1 MSEQWSKERLIEL
14 SGSFLMSRILISAAE
29 IDLFTKLENGPRT
42 VRNLCDS
49 EGWDARGVRIL
60 MDALAAHGLLS
71 VTRNGRYSV
80 PQSLKGFLSKSGN
93 DSVLAMILHRSRMW
107 DSWSYLTEIVRTGRN
122 PNPIAIAARSDEDME
137 SFIGAMEVAGRI
149 MAGKIAESVDLTQF
163 TNLLDVGG
171 GPGTY
176 CIAFLKRAPH
186 MRATLF
192 DLPEVVNMA
201 RIRLASEGLLDR
213 VKLEEGDYTADELPP
228 GHDLVLLSAV
238 IHANSREGNREL
250 YEKVYRSLGP
260 GGTVLIRDFVLDETR
275 TSPPDGAVFA
285 VNMLVATKEGNCYT
299 FEEIHEDLESA
310 GFGNVRLIRQGKK
323 MDQLVAAQ
331 RN

>member
-29 IDLFTKLENGPRT
+29 LDLFTKLERGPRT
-42 VRNLCDS
+42 VLDLCHS
-49 EGWDARGVRIL
+49 EGWDARGLRIL
-60 MDALAAHGLLS
+60 MDALAAHELLS
-71 VTRNGRYSV
+71 VSPNGQYSI
-80 PQSLKGFLSKSGN
+80 PDSLNGFLSKDGN
-93 DSVLAMILHRSRMW
+93 ESVLPMILHRARMW
-107 DSWSYLTEIVRTGRN
+107 ESWSYLTEIVRTGHN
-122 PNPIAIAARSDEDME
+122 PNPIAIEARSDEDME

-149 MAGKIAESVDLTQF
+149 MAGKIAESVNLARF
-163 TNLLDVGG
+163 TNFLDVGG

-201 RIRLASEGLLDR
+201 RMRLAREALLDR
-213 VKLEEGDYTADELPP
+213 VKLVPGDYTTDELPG

-238 IHANSREGNREL
+238 IHSNGREGNRRL

-285 VNMLVATKEGNCYT
+285 VNMLVATREGNCYT
-299 FEEIHEDLESA
+299 FDEIREDLENA
-310 GFGNVRLIRQGKK
+310 GFGSVEIIRQGKK
-323 MDQLVAAQ
+323 MDQIVAAR